1 MSSQP
6 ASSSSKV
13 RHIGLSA
20 KMDNQWSRMR
30 AIIRS
35 EVGESAY
42 DQWIKILTLDSCE
55 DGCVSI
61 LAPNASIS
69 AWVRQNYRLRI
80 QQLWRDFNADVREVL
95 IISAGELDSPAR
107 SSSADDDSL
116 YLSPPASERP
126 NPVWLFANFIMD
138 ESNRVACSVARALP
152 EDQSLCHSPLYIYG
166 GVGLGKTHLL
176 HALANHLEQ
185 EHRSLRYLL
194 LTGEKFSQGFVQAIR
209 ERSIESF
216 KSRCRSVDV
225 LLIDD
230 VHFFNGREKMQDE
243 LMHTLDAL
251 QRLNKRIAIT
261 SNGPPS
267 SLDGVS
273 ERVRSLFSGGLVCE
287 VSSPSLLLRKEIVS
301 QRVSAQSVAIPAE
314 VLDFVAR
321 EVSESIRALD
331 GALNRIFIH
340 ARMREGMLTLD
351 LARELLSDLFDRK
364 QKRIT
369 IEDIQRKV
377 AEHYCLKQSELNSER
392 RSREIARPR
401 QVAMYLAKHLTN
413 RSMPEIG
420 RKFGGRDHT
429 TVIHAINRV
438 KILQREDEAL
448 TRDVEILRC
457 LLEG

>member
-1 MSSQP
+1 MSLHSS
-6 ASSSSKV
+6 SSSSKV
-13 RHIGLSA
+13 RHIGSSA

-42 DQWIKILTLDSCE
+42 DQWIKILTLDTYT

-61 LAPNASIS
+61 LAPSPLIS
-69 AWVRQNYRLRI
+69 TWVRQHYRLRL
-80 QQLWRDFNADVREVL
+80 QQLWRDFNPDVREVL
-95 IISAGELDSPAR
+95 IISASELDSPC
-107 SSSADDDSL
+107 SSLSADDDSL
-116 YLSPPASERP
+116 YLSPPSSDRP
-126 NPVWLFANFIMD
+126 NSVWLFDNFIMD
-138 ESNRVACSVARALP
+138 SSNRVACSVARALP
-152 EDQSLCHSPLYIYG
+152 ETQSLCHSPLYIYG

-176 HALANHLEQ
+176 HAIANHLEQ

-209 ERSIESF
+209 ERSIDSF

-225 LLIDD
+225 LLVDD

-251 QRLNKRIAIT
+251 QRLNKRIAVT
-261 SNGPPS
+261 SNCTPS
-267 SLDGVS
+267 ALDGVN
-273 ERVRSLFSGGLVCE
+273 ERVRSLLSGGLVCE
-287 VSSPSLLLRKEIVS
+287 VSRPSLTLRQEIVS
-301 QRVSAQSVAIPAE
+301 RRVSTLSLDIPTE

-321 EVSESIRALD
+321 EVSESIRVLD
-331 GALNRIFIH
+331 GALNRIIIH
-340 ARMREGMLTLD
+340 ASMRDGMLTLD
-351 LARELLSDLFDRK
+351 LARELLSDLFQRK

-369 IEDIQRKV
+369 IDDIQRKV
-377 AEHYCLKQSELNSER
+377 AEHYSLKQSELNSER
-392 RSREIARPR
+392 RSRDIARPR
-401 QVAMYLAKHLTN
+401 QIAMYLAKELTN

-429 TVIHAINRV
+429 TVIHAVNRV
-438 KILQREDEAL
+438 KHLQSEDEGL
-448 TRDVEILRC
+448 IRDVQVLRR